1 MNEANS
7 SWEMIHHVLEAM
19 GLFFIPF
26 VGWTLMTILSHSKQ
40 IIVLES
46 KVNDSL
52 DRRMMSIENKVQNL
66 EYKIEKKIDNIE
78 ANVTDCKLS
87 INELISEKFDHLM
100 ALVEQRRKNEEIK

>member
-1 MNEANS
+1 MNDTSS
-7 SWEMIHHVLEAM
+7 SWEIIHHILEAM